1 MTPWL
6 ALNNTD
12 NAPRWEN
19 YSDAKLSALRAADR
33 AVFVNLSADWC
44 VTCLV
49 NERVA
54 LSSDAFYATLDAREI
69 TYLKGDWTNGDA
81 EITAL
86 LNRFQRTGVPLYLF
100 YPAGTNQARVLD
112 QILTPGT
119 VLSTLNEK

>member
-1 MTPWL
+1 MAPWL
-6 ALNNTD
+6 ALNNVGTT
-12 NAPRWEN
+12 PRWEN
-19 YSDAKLSALRAADR
+19 YSDAKLSALRTADR

-100 YPAGTNQARVLD
+100 YPAGADQARVLD